1 MDMLLL
7 PLLSRIFAVLQQPVT
22 GTDEAQVHARL
33 KDAYLAFFTS
43 LMNENLDGI
52 FITDRNKP
60 EFENVLTTLF
70 NLTQDYSDGASQRLA
85 FGFFSRSVI
94 AWGTSPEAAA
104 RPSVFAESAMATQ
117 SKMISGGTAQPNA
130 HAVTQEQRAKQCLPG
145 YENFIYQ
152 RLLPASFEVPANS
165 QFNIRGGQLVS
176 KIFHVAFLPCAS
188 LNFLCVVD
196 CTRGCC
202 AGQEYCSSS
211 RSRGDRFYAP

>member
-7 PLLSRIFAVLQQPVT
+7 PLLSRISTVLQQPVT

-117 SKMISGGTAQPNA
+117 SKMVSGGTAQPNP
-130 HAVTQEQRAKQCLPG
+130 HAITQEQRAKQCLPG

-152 RLLPASFEVPANS
+152 RLLPATFEVPANS

-176 KIFHVAFLPCAS
+176 KFPHAFPAICFTKL
-188 LNFLCVVD
+188 LVW
-196 CTRGCC
+196 
-202 AGQEYCSSS
+202 
-211 RSRGDRFYAP
+211 